1 MQNTQILSTQPPPPD
16 SALPDRPVRSVRA
29 AAGASPGG
37 QPPRGRALV
46 FDACQVGVV
55 LRAVLFVEVVVGVGA
70 MYGASSPSAW
80 LASLALL
87 TGGAL
92 PATLVWLV
100 TACSLKT
107 VLQRLST
114 AQQYAAGVLLGAVA
128 GAYACAMLALVG
140 LSASPPWLA
149 SAATGALLAAML
161 VAALVLRARGRTP
174 AATTARLTELQSRIR
189 PHFLFNTLNSAIALV
204 REEPAKAES
213 LLEDLSDLFR
223 VALIEQ
229 GESTTLA
236 EEITLARRYLG
247 IEQVRFGNR
256 LQVQWNLDPRTDS
269 ARLPPLLL
277 QPLVE
282 NAVKHGVEPSA
293 RGGKLRVLTELRGN
307 RVVVRITNTL
317 PPKEGKP
324 GRHDEPSTRG
334 HGIAL
339 ANVRARLA
347 LLHDVQ
353 GEFTAGVQDGL
364 YQVRIT
370 LPAADPLP
378 LPASR
383 QSTSRQRTAPRGRGD
398 LRGSSRRGVVA
409 PTEPTPSKPHEHP
422 DR

>member
-1 MQNTQILSTQPPPPD
+1 MQNTQILSTQPPLPD
-16 SALPDRPVRSVRA
+16 SAPPERSARSVRA
-29 AAGASPGG
+29 AAGAGPG
-37 QPPRGRALV
+37 GRALV

-70 MYGASSPSAW
+70 MYGTSSPLQW

-92 PATLVWLV
+92 PATLVWLI

-107 VLQRLST
+107 VLQRLPT
-114 AQQYAAGVLLGAVA
+114 AQQYAAGVLLGALA
-128 GAYACAMLALVG
+128 GAYGCGMLALVG
-140 LSASPPWLA
+140 MAASPPWLA

-189 PHFLFNTLNSAIALV
+189 PHFLFNTLNSAIALM

-223 VALIEQ
+223 VALVEQ
-229 GESTTLA
+229 GESVTLA
-236 EEITLARRYLG
+236 EEITLARRYLA
-247 IEQVRFGNR
+247 IEEVRFGKR
-256 LQVQWNLDPRTDS
+256 LQVQWNLDPRTDA

-317 PPKEGKP
+317 PPKEGRAGK
-324 GRHDEPSTRG
+324 HDEPSTRG

-370 LPAADPLP
+370 LPAADPTP
-378 LPASR
+378 
-383 QSTSRQRTAPRGRGD
+383 TTRQRTALRGRGG
-398 LRGSSRRGVVA
+398 LRGSYRRGAVA
-409 PTEPTPSKPHEHP
+409 STETSPPYPHEHP